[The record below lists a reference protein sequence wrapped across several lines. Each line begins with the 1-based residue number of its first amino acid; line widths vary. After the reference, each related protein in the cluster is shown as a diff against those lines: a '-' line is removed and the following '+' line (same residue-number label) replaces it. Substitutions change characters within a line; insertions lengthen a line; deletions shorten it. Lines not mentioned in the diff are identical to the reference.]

1 MKEITTVGIDVSKD
15 SFDAH
20 IDTTSQFLHLENTP
34 AGIQLLLEALKAL
47 SVSLVVMEATS
58 KYHYLLASM
67 LTEAG
72 LAVAV
77 VNPRQVKNFARALGK
92 IAKSDP
98 IDAKTICEFGK
109 RMQPAV
115 RPLKANEL
123 QELSLILARRRQLVQ
138 TRTMEATRCQE
149 KPSPFIEQ
157 GIAKHIAWLNVEI
170 NALDH
175 EIKLRLKESEE
186 LTIRRKLLDSVKG
199 IGPVTQA
206 VLLTQLPELGK
217 LNRRQISALVGVCP
231 YDRDSGS
238 LRGKRAIWGGRSGV
252 RAMLY
257 MAMLSAVRY
266 NPQIKLFYT
275 NLVSRGKPKK
285 VALTACI
292 RKFITILNAMVR
304 DRKEW
309 SAEQQTPGGGKQV
322 SAYGSMGS

>member
-1 MKEITTVGIDVSKD
+1 M
-15 SFDAH
+15 
-20 IDTTSQFLHLENTP
+20 
-34 AGIQLLLEALKAL
+34 LEALREL

-109 RMQPAV
+109 RMQPAA
-115 RPLKANEL
+115 RPLKDNEL

-138 TRTMEATRCQE
+138 TRTMEAALCQE

-157 GIAKHIAWLNVEI
+157 GIAKHIAWLNAEI
-170 NALDH
+170 NALDL
-175 EIKLRLKESEE
+175 EIKARLKESEE
-186 LTIRRKLLDSVKG
+186 LTMRRKLLDSVKG
-199 IGPVTQA
+199 IGSVTQA

-266 NPQIKLFYT
+266 NPQIKRFYT

-292 RKFITILNAMVR
+292 RKFITILNAMFR
-304 DRKEW
+304 DERMW
-309 SAEQQTPGGGKQV
+309 AELK
-322 SAYGSMGS
+322 S

>member
-109 RMQPAV
+109 RMQPAA

-138 TRTMEATRCQE
+138 TRTMETTRCQE

-304 DRKEW
+304 DSKEW
-309 SAEQQTPGGGKQV
+309 SAEQQTLGGGKQV
-322 SAYGSMGS
+322 SVYG

>member
-1 MKEITTVGIDVSKD
+1 MKETTIVGIDVSKD
-15 SFDAH
+15 SFDVH
-20 IDTTSQFLHLENTP
+20 IDTTSQHLHLENTLT
-34 AGIQLLLEALKAL
+34 GIQLLLEAVKELT
-47 SVSLVVMEATS
+47 VSLVVMEATS

-77 VNPRQVKNFARALGK
+77 VNPRHVKNFARALGK

-109 RMQPAV
+109 RMQPTV
-115 RPLKANEL
+115 RPLKDNEL
-123 QELSLILARRRQLVQ
+123 QELSLILARRRQLLQ
-138 TRTMEATRCQE
+138 IRTMEAVRIQE
-149 KPSPFIEQ
+149 KPSPFIAE
-157 GIAKHIAWLNVEI
+157 GIARHIAWLNVEI
-170 NALDH
+170 NALDN
-175 EIKLRLKESEE
+175 EIKVRLKESEK
-186 LTIRRKLLDSVKG
+186 LTIRRELLDSVKG

-266 NPQIKLFYT
+266 NPQIKTFYT

-292 RKFITILNAMVR
+292 RKFITILNAMFR
-304 DRKEW
+304 DEKMW
-309 SAEQQTPGGGKQV
+309 AELE
-322 SAYGSMGS
+322 S

>member
-1 MKEITTVGIDVSKD
+1 MKETTTVGIDISKD
-15 SFDAH
+15 SFDVH

-34 AGIQLLLEALKAL
+34 TGIQLLLEALREL

-109 RMQPAV
+109 RMQPAP
-115 RPLKANEL
+115 RPLKGNEL

-138 TRTMEATRCQE
+138 TRTMEAARCQE

-157 GIAKHIAWLNVEI
+157 GIAKHIAWLNAEI
-170 NALDH
+170 NALDL
-175 EIKLRLKESEE
+175 EIKARLKESEE

-266 NPQIKLFYT
+266 NPQIKMFYT

-292 RKFITILNAMVR
+292 RKFITILNAMFR
-304 DRKEW
+304 DERMW
-309 SAEQQTPGGGKQV
+309 AELK
-322 SAYGSMGS
+322 S